1 MWILELKRSLE
12 AMVTDD
18 LFPGVPAQ
26 QPGTKST
33 SDGPARREA
42 PRLASPQRA
51 QTYLR
56 VCDFESLVAEDHPAR
71 LIWNA
76 VTQLDL
82 APFLARVD
90 SLENGPGRAAV
101 DPALV
106 ISLLIYGR
114 CEGIVNARELER
126 RCDSDDAF
134 RWLCGGV
141 SINHHLLSDYDS
153 KLHVEVDALFNQ
165 LLAVLLHQNLVS
177 LDRTAHDGTRVRAS
191 AGAASFRR
199 EKTLQECLA
208 EAQTHL
214 AEVQQQAAPNAR
226 TGAARQRAAR
236 ERLERVQKALAEL
249 PKVRE
254 AKRTTEDKAEARVS
268 TTDADAR
275 VMKMPDGGFRPA
287 YNVQL
292 AADPVSRVVTGV
304 GVTNVGSDS
313 GQTTPMLADI
323 ERRTG
328 ERPTE
333 YLADGGFVNTQA
345 ITSATRNGTTVV
357 MPVPAPRNENV
368 DRHAPKPTDTPE
380 VAQWRVRMAEP
391 ETKELYKQRA
401 STIELVNA
409 DLKGH
414 RGLEQLAVRG
424 TTKVLSSVL
433 WTVLGYNLLHAIKLG
448 AFG

>member
-1 MWILELKRSLE
+1 M
-12 AMVTDD
+12 APDD
-18 LFPGVPAQ
+18 LFPGLPSQ
-26 QPGTKST
+26 QPGTS
-33 SDGPARREA
+33 SGDAAPVRREP

-56 VCDFESLVAEDHPAR
+56 VCDFESLIAEDHPAR
-71 LIWNA
+71 LIWKA

-82 APFLARVD
+82 SPFLARVD
-90 SLENGPGRAAV
+90 SLENGPGRAAI

-106 ISLLIYGR
+106 ISLLLYGR

-126 RCDSDDAF
+126 RCDTDDVF

-141 SINHHLLSDYDS
+141 SVNHHLLSDYDS
-153 KLHVEVDALFNQ
+153 KLHAEVDALFNQ
-165 LLAVLLHQNLVS
+165 LLAVLLQQDLVS

-199 EKTLQECLA
+199 EKSLQDCLT
-208 EAQTHL
+208 EAQAHL
-214 AEVQQQAAPNAR
+214 AEVQQASAPNAPTR
-226 TGAARQRAAR
+226 AARRRAAR
-236 ERLERVQKALAEL
+236 ERMERVQKALAEL
-249 PKVRE
+249 PKVRD
-254 AKRTTEDKAEARVS
+254 AKRSTEDKAEARVS
-268 TTDADAR
+268 TTDPDAR
-275 VMKMPDGGFRPA
+275 VMKMPDGGFRPG

-304 GVTNVGSDS
+304 AVTNVGSDG

-328 ERPTE
+328 KRPTE
-333 YLADGGFVNTQA
+333 YLADGGFVNADA

-368 DRHAPKPTDTPE
+368 DRYEPKPTDTPE
-380 VAQWRVRMAEP
+380 VAQWRARMAEP
-391 ETKELYKQRA
+391 NTKELYKQRA

-433 WTVLGYNLLHAIKLG
+433 WTVLGYNLLQAIKLG

>member
-1 MWILELKRSLE
+1 M
-12 AMVTDD
+12 ATDD
-18 LFPGVPAQ
+18 LLPGIPAQ
-26 QPGTKST
+26 QPGTKPERS
-33 SDGPARREA
+33 A
-42 PRLASPQRA
+42 PVGRADLRLASPQRA

-56 VCDFESLVAEDHPAR
+56 VCDFESLVSEDHPAR
-71 LIWNA
+71 LVWNA
-76 VTQLDL
+76 VSQLDL
-82 APFLARVD
+82 STFLSRVE
-90 SLENGPGRAAV
+90 SVEGGPGRAAV
-101 DPALV
+101 DPALI
-106 ISLLIYGR
+106 ISLLLYGR

-141 SINHHLLSDYDS
+141 SVNHHLLSDYDS

-165 LLAVLLHQNLVS
+165 LLAVLLHQGLVS

-191 AGAASFRR
+191 AGAASYRR
-199 EKTLQECLA
+199 EKSLEECLA
-208 EAQTHL
+208 EAQRHL
-214 AEVQQQAAPNAR
+214 VEVQERPAPNAR
-226 TGAARQRAAR
+226 SGAARRRAAR

-254 AKRTTEDKAEARVS
+254 AKKTAEDKAEARVS
-268 TTDADAR
+268 TVDPDAR

-304 GVTNVGSDS
+304 GVTNIGSDG
-313 GQTTPMLADI
+313 GQTAPMLADI

-328 ERPTE
+328 ERPSE
-333 YLADGGFVNTQA
+333 YLADGGFVNTDA
-345 ITSATRNGTTVV
+345 ITSAARDGTDVYA
-357 MPVPAPRNENV
+357 PVPEPRKENV
-368 DRHAPKPTDTPE
+368 DRYAPKPTDSPE
-380 VAQWRVRMAEP
+380 VAEWRARMATP
-391 ETKELYKQRA
+391 EAKELYKQRA

-433 WTVLGYNLLHAIKLG
+433 WTVLAYNLLQALKLG

>member
-1 MWILELKRSLE
+1 M
-12 AMVTDD
+12 ATDD
-18 LFPGVPAQ
+18 LFPGLPSQ
-26 QPGTKST
+26 QPGTNS
-33 SDGPARREA
+33 GGAEPVRREP

-56 VCDFESLVAEDHPAR
+56 VCDFESLIAEDHPAR

-82 APFLARVD
+82 SPFLARVD
-90 SLENGPGRAAV
+90 SFENGPGRAAI

-106 ISLLIYGR
+106 ISLLLYGR

-126 RCDSDDAF
+126 RCDTDDVF

-141 SINHHLLSDYDS
+141 SVNHHLLSDYDS
-153 KLHVEVDALFNQ
+153 KLHAEVDALFNQ
-165 LLAVLLHQNLVS
+165 LLAVLLHQDLVS

-199 EKTLQECLA
+199 EKTLQDCLA
-208 EAQTHL
+208 EAQTYV
-214 AEVQQQAAPNAR
+214 AEVQQQSAPNVR
-226 TGAARQRAAR
+226 TGAARKRAAR

-254 AKRTTEDKAEARVS
+254 AKRSTEHKAEARVS
-268 TTDADAR
+268 TTDPDAR

-304 GVTNVGSDS
+304 GVTNIGSDS
-313 GQTTPMLADI
+313 GQTTPMLVDI

-328 ERPTE
+328 ERPSE
-333 YLADGGFVNTQA
+333 YLADGGFVNTEA
-345 ITSATRNGTTVV
+345 ITSAARNDTTVYA
-357 MPVPAPRNENV
+357 PVPAPRNENV
-368 DRHAPKPTDTPE
+368 NRYAPKPTDSPE
-380 VAQWRVRMAEP
+380 VAAWRARMASP
-391 ETKELYKQRA
+391 EAKELYKQRA

-433 WTVLGYNLLHAIKLG
+433 WTVLGYNLMQAIKLG